1 MIKKIK
7 HNIWW
12 EWKTVYNQNL
22 KNGCDIGVVLGLFVC
37 SNSIL
42 IHRNSEQWLPI
53 YGAKI
58 D

>member
-1 MIKKIK
+1 MIKKIE

-12 EWKTVYNQNL
+12 EWKTFCNKNL

-37 SNSIL
+37 SIL
-42 IHRNSEQWLPI
+42 IPRNSEQWLPI
-53 YGAKI
+53 KGAKI